1 MPRAGVQ
8 YRAVRPLRDSAVRLS
23 WSRKLCAV
31 VSAGILIG
39 SLCGCAVYRKC
50 GLSGCPGDA
59 RITAD
64 VRTRLNQYPE
74 LEPPNLIYVQTLDHV
89 VYLTGQVDT
98 DTERLLAK
106 SVALEAGGVTRVVNS
121 INLSYQGR

>member
-1 MPRAGVQ
+1 MSHASVQ
-8 YRAVRPLRDSAVRLS
+8 CRAVPPLRDGAVALS

-31 VSAGILIG
+31 VSAGILTG
-39 SLCGCAVYRKC
+39 GLFGCAVYRKC

>member
-1 MPRAGVQ
+1 M
-8 YRAVRPLRDSAVRLS
+8 
-23 WSRKLCAV
+23 
-31 VSAGILIG
+31 
-39 SLCGCAVYRKC
+39 YRKC

-59 RITAD
+59 TITAD

-106 SVALEAGGVTRVVNS
+106 SVALETGGVTRVVNS
-121 INLSYQGR
+121 INLSYQGH